1 MEVQTASWPSIDH
14 GAAIS
19 DDGGV
24 TEPADHPR
32 QPSQSLDQQAA
43 DILKLFGET
52 NDDGTNIPAMGMES
66 FLFDDSLAPQ
76 FGAMDQDNT
85 HVAPLAS
92 SNGGSSSSSSTYD
105 SNMNHLSFGPW
116 STRSDPL
123 TFGYQQ
129 TALQPAPQWMSDT
142 RFDQPMTFHSGD
154 GLGIHMPP
162 TSNPIVVPTIDR
174 FDGGAFVD
182 HHASPIDARDD
193 YGRQNFSNGWQQL
206 EQTVPTPENIFSDE
220 AEEDVADSADPCY
233 AQLLHKC
240 LKEAPQH
247 TLSLRELYDWV
258 SQHSQKAKDP
268 NNRGWQNSVRH
279 NLSMNA
285 VRTIPVPSAP
295 FRVIVANVRFFSVS
309 AGLSTRHRSN
319 QRQQERQSLA
329 LDRRSFTRRC
339 HIHNPLP

>member
-193 YGRQNFSNGWQQL
+193 YGRQNLSNGWQHL
-206 EQTVPTPENIFSDE
+206 EQTVPNPENIFSDE

-285 VRTIPVPSAP
+285 VRAIPVPSAP
-295 FRVIVANVRFFSVS
+295 FRVIVANVCFFSVS
-309 AGLSTRHRSN
+309 AGFSTRHRSN